1 MPNILNPEIIRDVTM
16 NILIRDLTGRM
27 YPSIAE
33 TTQHNNIYEWVRFK
47 VEEAGEQAP
56 SQEDADNE
64 TYLYGNALILMK
76 EEITAGMFDW

>member
-16 NILIRDLTGRM
+16 NILIRDLTGKM

-33 TTQHNNIYEWVRFK
+33 TTQRNNIYEWVRFK

-56 SQEDADNE
+56 SQEDADNQ

-76 EEITAGMFDW
+76 EEITAAMYDW